1 MKNPFEKLF
10 KTPCVKIKPR
20 GNIVVRGTIKDVLR
34 MLIAC
39 AMVLE
44 RSGFDSNMLKETLKE
59 LKRRESDGEKPDSR
73 KQ

>member
-10 KTPCVKIKPR
+10 KTPCVKIKPH
-20 GNIVVRGTIKDVLR
+20 GVVVRGTIKDVLR

-44 RSGFDSNMLKETLKE
+44 RSGFDSNMLKEALKE
-59 LKRRESDGEKPDSR
+59 LKRRESDGEKPDNR

>member
-10 KTPCVKIKPR
+10 KRPCVEVKPH
-20 GNIVVRGTIKDVLR
+20 GVVVRGTNKDILR

-44 RSGFDSNMLKETLKE
+44 RSGYDSNMLKEALKE
-59 LKRRESDGEKPDSR
+59 LKRQESDNG
-73 KQ
+73 QQ